1 MVSPSWNMAT
11 IMLLKVLFDDIPE
24 VEKLA
29 SEKPPFL
36 SLHAMTGTFF
46 FSGLSTV
53 SKKTEFKKTL
63 KSMHACG
70 REIRACRPGIPLHA
84 GANPLAP
91 THRLG
96 RTGACLLYMRA
107 SR

>member
-53 SKKTEFKKTL
+53 SKKTE
-63 KSMHACG
+63 
-70 REIRACRPGIPLHA
+70 
-84 GANPLAP
+84 
-91 THRLG
+91 
-96 RTGACLLYMRA
+96 
-107 SR
+107 